1 MPVAADLQPLLDL
14 VASGRDPEG
23 RFDLET
29 RRDGYRALCTTGG
42 ASAAEVASVV
52 DSTIPGP
59 VSDLPIRTY
68 RADGL
73 VARPPV
79 VLYLHGGGWTLG
91 DLEGYD
97 EQCRA
102 VAATVGAV
110 VVALEYRLAPEH
122 PFPAAVDDAWAAL
135 CWLADHA
142 DDLDVDAERLVVAG
156 DSAGGNLTAVLALLA
171 RDQGG
176 PAIAHQ
182 FMVYPAT
189 DFDYESGRWSSLV
202 ENAEGYLLEL
212 ETMRWFAEN
221 YSGGRDLDG
230 EWTAC
235 PIRAIDH
242 AGLPP
247 ATITIAD
254 FDPLRDEGLAY
265 AETLRKA
272 GTPVEVLRHAEQ
284 VHGYWIVA
292 PVVPSSGAAR
302 SADLEALRATIAA
315 LPVG

>member
-1 MPVAADLQPLLDL
+1 VPVAADLQPLLGL
-14 VASGRDPEG
+14 RAEARDPES
-23 RFDLET
+23 RFDPEVL
-29 RRDGYRALCTTGG
+29 RDGYRAICTAGRD
-42 ASAAEVASVV
+42 SAAEVASVT

-59 VSDLPIRTY
+59 DSDLPIRTY

-73 VARPPV
+73 GELPPV

-122 PFPAAVDDAWAAL
+122 PFPAAVEDAWAAL
-135 CWLADHA
+135 CWVADHA
-142 DDLDVDAERLVVAG
+142 DELEVDAGRLVVAG
-156 DSAGGNLTAVLALLA
+156 DSAGGNLTAVLSLLA
-171 RDQGG
+171 RDRGG

-189 DFDYESGRWSSLV
+189 DFDYESGRWPSLE
-202 ENAEGYLLEL
+202 ENAEGYFLEL
-212 ETMRWFAEN
+212 ATMRWFGDN
-221 YSGGRDLDG
+221 YSGGRDLAA

-235 PIRAIDH
+235 PIRADDH

-265 AETLRKA
+265 AEAMRAA
-272 GTPVEVLRHAEQ
+272 GVPVEVLRHAEQ

-292 PVVPSSGAAR
+292 PLVPSSGAAR
-302 SADLEALRATIAA
+302 AADLEVLRATIAA
-315 LPVG
+315 LPAG